1 MVVSPIT
8 ARITLVNGLQVKL
21 APEVDMVEVSNVGV
35 NAETEVGSCD
45 SKNMSVE
52 RLLFVVR
59 ITKGNKIAEKK

>member
-1 MVVSPIT
+1 MP
-8 ARITLVNGLQVKL
+8 VKL

-35 NAETEVGSCD
+35 DAETEVGSCD

-59 ITKGNKIAEKK
+59 TTKGNQITEKK